1 VGRTL
6 GLISGAGMLPARM
19 AAEASR
25 QGWRVVA
32 FTFGDA
38 PGVEVHAGRVIPG
51 RLAEIGPVLA
61 AMSQEGI
68 EAAVFS
74 GKFWL
79 GDVLKADAADAAGAA
94 IATQAGSLSETNL
107 TTAVVSTLAAL
118 GIEVLDQRQFVGDW
132 LGARGCLGAHR
143 PDPRQWADVRVG
155 LGIARTCAG
164 ARIGQT
170 VVIKRGV
177 VAAVE
182 ALEGTT
188 AAIRRGGALAGGGA
202 VAVKAVAADNDY
214 RFDTPAIGADTI
226 EAAAASGV
234 VVVAAEAGRVM
245 LFQRAAVIAAADRH
259 GIALVSVDD
268 AHLPAFDGDAR

>member
-1 VGRTL
+1 VGRAL
-6 GLISGAGMLPARM
+6 GLISGAGVLPARM

-38 PGVEVHAGRVIPG
+38 PGVADHAARVVPA
-51 RLAEIGPVLA
+51 RLTEIGPVLI
-61 AMSQEGI
+61 AMTEEGI

-79 GDVLKADAADAAGAA
+79 GDVLKTETGDAAGAA
-94 IATQAGSLSETNL
+94 IVTEAGSLAETSL
-107 TTAVVSTLAAL
+107 TGAVVSTLTAL
-118 GIEVLDQRQFVGDW
+118 GIQVLDQRQFIGDW
-132 LGARGCLGAHR
+132 LGARGCLGSHR
-143 PDPRQWADVRVG
+143 PDAVQWADVRIG

-170 VVIKRGV
+170 VVVKRGV

-188 AAIRRGGALAGGGA
+188 AAIRRGGALAGDGA
-202 VAVKAVAADNDY
+202 VVVKAVAPDNDY
-214 RFDTPAIGADTI
+214 RFDTPAIGVDTI

-234 VVVAAEAGRVM
+234 AVVAAEAGRVM
-245 LFQRAAVIAAADRH
+245 LFDRVAMIALADRH
-259 GIALVSVDD
+259 GIAVASVDD
-268 AHLPAFDGDAR
+268 GDLTMSDAGRP